1 MAKDGED
8 QAVSFKVEPESLQ
21 TKPYDVTAVATY
33 DGKDYKEGYHTAG
46 YAGLRPYNIY
56 SPATYRTT
64 GTDVKVPANLN
75 VGYVMGTGDDVPN
88 TLQMLGI
95 HTHFLSPDDII
106 SGDLSNYDVILIGV
120 RAYAVRPELASHN
133 ARLLSYVQN
142 GGVVVVQYQSL
153 EYANDYGPYPYM
165 LTRDAEKVVDENSPV
180 QLDANSPVLS
190 WPNPI
195 TQADFK
201 GWIEERGH
209 DFMKSWDS
217 HYQAPIETHDPN
229 QDPQKGGL
237 LFARY
242 GKGAYVYS
250 AFAFYRE
257 LPGGVPGAFRLFA
270 NLVSLPRNPALH
282 GDTPAN
288 QN

>member
-1 MAKDGED
+1 
-8 QAVSFKVEPESLQ
+8 
-21 TKPYDVTAVATY
+21 
-33 DGKDYKEGYHTAG
+33 
-46 YAGLRPYNIY
+46 
-56 SPATYRTT
+56 
-64 GTDVKVPANLN
+64 
-75 VGYVMGTGDDVPN
+75 
-88 TLQMLGI
+88 
-95 HTHFLSPDDII
+95 
-106 SGDLSNYDVILIGV
+106 
-120 RAYAVRPELASHN
+120 LASHN
-133 ARLLSYVQN
+133 GRLLNYVQN

-153 EYANDYGPYPYM
+153 EYANDYGPYPYT

-180 QLDANSPVLS
+180 QLDASSPVLS

-270 NLVSLPRNPALH
+270 NLVSLPRNPVLH
-282 GDTPAN
+282 GDPPAD
-288 QN
+288 QK